1 MARCGCSGSCS
12 CVVRGAAPITV
23 TGNGSVQQPYLIS
36 LGQDGQ
42 TGCEAI
48 TACVAQNLGPG
59 LTYDKGT
66 GKIQAKLS
74 RDAGQTLRFGSDG
87 GLLDTAGGAPS
98 PESCGRTI
106 DSLPA
111 APDVI
116 GAYALA
122 GLHNPYSS
130 PYGVDYC
137 VAHQVDIIG
146 MSVATTADDVG
157 VVADYDD
164 CKITD
169 GRSSIYVTQDIRQ
182 LSAGTVASTYNYAGD
197 VNDPISYQR
206 PQGAPRSDRRG
217 GWYGWLAQ
225 RYHQPL
231 LTDMLRRIGGKSV
244 AMLQCHPSDTA
255 EVSEAV
261 NIRGAIRA
269 VLQECAQ
276 PWAIIAVRELESATT
291 VTHAGITT
299 CIVPPLATTYASKTV
314 PIPAADVVA
323 SGATWVI
330 LDDLY
335 HNSVFKAYKDV
346 GLQVLMWGNSRQ
358 GWKAR
363 AASLGLRGMYVL
375 DPVYCRGPQEG
386 GYDYRA
392 EYDPWEHRRMGTGQ
406 LTYRT
411 DHRDVLST
419 GGYVRGRTDAAEQG
433 LILPANFGDGQGRP
447 SVLVGWLCPL
457 KDPTDYTITWAM
469 RWNSLPGA
477 GAQAAKMGLLF
488 GAETDLDPYAW
499 AQNNAELNPLKYP
512 VGPQTMYR
520 AYQRT
525 TGEIGLAKWPSATDP
540 VEYLATKS
548 TPAIAANVWND
559 YELRVQPDKI
569 TFTRITADGT
579 RHTVTTADTQYRGS
593 FFFLEKEESFAGE
606 PAHPFAAQVKNMS
619 SRVGG

>member
-1 MARCGCSGSCS
+1 M
-12 CVVRGAAPITV
+12 
-23 TGNGSVQQPYLIS
+23 QQPYLVS

-74 RDAGQTLRFGSDG
+74 KDAGQTLRFGSDG
-87 GLLDTAGGAPS
+87 GLLDTAGGSPS

-169 GRSSIYVTQDIRQ
+169 GRTSIYVTQDIRQ
-182 LSAGTVASTYNYAGD
+182 MSAGTVTSVFNYAGSPD
-197 VNDPISYQR
+197 DPVSYQR

-217 GWYGWLAQ
+217 GWYGWLAPG
-225 RYHQPL
+225 YHQPL

-276 PWAIIAVRELESATT
+276 PWAIIAVSDPANAQT
-291 VTHAGITT
+291 VVNAGITA
-299 CIVPPLATTYASKTV
+299 CVVPPRAMSYGSRTV

-323 SGATWVI
+323 SGAKWMI
-330 LDDLY
+330 LDGLY
-335 HNSVFKAYKDV
+335 HNVVFQEYRNA
-346 GLQVLMWGNSRQ
+346 GLQVLMWGTSRQ
-358 GWKAR
+358 TWHAR
-363 AASLGLRGMYVL
+363 ATTLGIRGSYVL
-375 DPVYCRGPQEG
+375 DPVYCRGPQES

-392 EYDPWEHRRMGTGQ
+392 EYDPWEHRRMGAGQ

-411 DHRDVLST
+411 DRREVLST
-419 GGYVRGRTDAAEQG
+419 GGYVRGRTDAGEQG
-433 LILPANFGDGQGRP
+433 LILPANFGDGFGRP
-447 SVLVGWLCPL
+447 SVLIGWVCPL

-469 RWNSLPGA
+469 RANSLPSPA
-477 GAQAAKMGLLF
+477 AQAAKMGVLF
-488 GAETDLDPYAW
+488 GAATDIDPYAW
-499 AQNNAELNPLKYP
+499 PQNNAELNPLKFP
-512 VGPQTMYR
+512 EGPRAMYR

-525 TGEIGLAKWPSATDP
+525 TGEIGLAKWPSPTEP
-540 VEYLATKS
+540 IQYLATKA
-548 TPAIAANVWND
+548 TPAVAANVWND
-559 YELRVQPDKI
+559 YELRVQTDKI
-569 TFTRITADGT
+569 TFTRITSDGT
-579 RHTVTTADTQYRGS
+579 RHTVTTADTQYRGPY
-593 FFFLEKEESFAGE
+593 FFLEKEESFAGE
-606 PAHPFAAQVKNMS
+606 AAHPFAAQVKNMS
-619 SRVGG
+619 ARTGG